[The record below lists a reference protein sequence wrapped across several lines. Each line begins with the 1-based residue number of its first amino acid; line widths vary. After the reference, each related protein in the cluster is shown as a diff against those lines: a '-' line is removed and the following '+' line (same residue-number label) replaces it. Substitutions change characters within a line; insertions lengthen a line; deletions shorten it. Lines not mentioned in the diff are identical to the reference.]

1 MNPRRGNSH
10 AHTVTSN
17 PSIWFTRSTASMWT
31 AAFHMNFAVSGASS
45 SRCINCVALVLITRP
60 YVMRITNE
68 FRKPLLLTP

>member
-1 MNPRRGNSH
+1 
-10 AHTVTSN
+10 
-17 PSIWFTRSTASMWT
+17 MWT

-68 FRKPLLLTP
+68 SRKPLLLTP